1 MASNTTHPLSYIIP
15 TGGILI
21 LSGIL
26 TLIMAS
32 GLVSASTNAI
42 DSDTPGLVLVMAG
55 QAEASKTDRNPIK
68 TGNYQGMQTH
78 LDEAKA
84 ITQMMTD
91 MTGQPVLLMYL
102 NIAKKKTK
110 RPPHEVHE
118 VGELDSGLTLTDAL
132 NAHRIDQIS
141 KKQNSNGKP
150 HTIVAYGAGNGVL
163 RKALLVMSL
172 TNQCLSQNIQIISV
186 ANPASAKALR
196 DAAHKVGA
204 SFLGPY
210 NSLGLSESM
219 QTYLK
224 RDPTLRALI
233 QSLKA
238 DQVPAMR

>member
-1 MASNTTHPLSYIIP
+1 M
-15 TGGILI
+15 I

-42 DSDTPGLVLVMAG
+42 DSDTPGLILVMAG
-55 QAEASKTDRNPIK
+55 QADASKTDRNPIK
-68 TGNYQGMQTH
+68 TVNYQGMQTH

-102 NIAKKKTK
+102 NIAKKENKET
-110 RPPHEVHE
+110 PHD

-132 NAHRIDQIS
+132 NAHRINQIS
-141 KKQNSNGKP
+141 KKQNSNGRP

-186 ANPASAKALR
+186 ANPASAKALN
-196 DAAHKVGA
+196 DAHKVGA

-233 QSLKA
+233 PSLKA
-238 DQVPAMR
+238 DQVPVMR